1 MESDERRLLHLL
13 TAKKVAFKVTYL
25 DIYPEKKEGMV
36 AVSNTT
42 ILPQLHVHGRYYGD
56 FEELQD
62 LEDRGDLDFIF
73 QNAAALGGR

>member
-13 TAKKVAFKVTYL
+13 TAKKVVFKVIYL
-25 DIYPEKKEGMV
+25 DIYPEKKAVMIS
-36 AVSNTT
+36 VSNTGV
-42 ILPQLHVHGRYYGD
+42 LPQMHVHGRYYGD

-73 QNAAALGGR
+73 QNAAELSAR